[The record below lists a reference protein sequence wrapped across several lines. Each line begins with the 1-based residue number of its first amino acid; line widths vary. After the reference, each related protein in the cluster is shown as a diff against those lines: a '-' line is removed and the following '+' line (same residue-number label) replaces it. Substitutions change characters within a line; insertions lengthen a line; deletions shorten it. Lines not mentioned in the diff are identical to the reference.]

1 MNDEIVRLREN
12 NGAGVMECKRALTD
26 AKGDFD
32 AAVALIGE
40 RGLVKVEKRAD
51 REAGAG
57 MIFSYVHN
65 DRIGV
70 LVDMRA
76 ETDFVV
82 HSDPFKETIREIAM
96 QVAAAA
102 PENVEALLSQ
112 PYIKDESK
120 TVQDLVNEVI
130 AKVGE
135 NVKVRT
141 FSRIEL

>member
-1 MNDEIVRLREN
+1 MKDEIIKLRETT
-12 NGAGVMECKRALTD
+12 GAGVMECKRAFEE
-26 AKGDFD
+26 AGGDFD
-32 AAVALIGE
+32 KAIAIIKE
-40 RGLVKVEKRAD
+40 RGLAKVEKRSD

-96 QVAAAA
+96 QIAAMS
-102 PENVEALLSQ
+102 PENMEELLAQ
-112 PYIKDESK
+112 PYIKDPNR
-120 TVQDLVNEVI
+120 TVQDLVNDVI

-141 FSRIEL
+141 FSRLAI

>member
-1 MNDEIVRLREN
+1 MD
-12 NGAGVMECKRALTD
+12 CKRALTD

-40 RGLVKVEKRAD
+40 RGLAKVEKRAD

-102 PENVEALLSQ
+102 PENIEALLAQ